1 MIKNIQVSISVG
13 IGSLFELL
21 TKNFNFGYFK
31 SLKMSEALESENGVN
46 SSTQMPESNTV
57 EVFYS
62 RSFLDFWA
70 STPERFQQYLK
81 LIAILSAKRALTGVN
96 QSNVRFHK
104 LNFMCTQASLSNK
117 RFFQYSCKQNIFFCH
132 IKK

>member
-1 MIKNIQVSISVG
+1 
-13 IGSLFELL
+13 
-21 TKNFNFGYFK
+21 
-31 SLKMSEALESENGVN
+31 MSEALSELESENGVN